1 MSLRFASL
9 GSGSRGNACVV
20 ESGAT
25 RVLLDC
31 GFSVAEVDRRLA
43 RLGLDGGDLDAIL
56 VTHEHSDHLSGV
68 GRLSRRYRLP
78 VWLTPGTLSAC
89 RDADFHRAEL
99 FHPHELFEVGDLQL
113 QPFPVPHDAHEPAQF
128 VFSDGER
135 RFGQLTDSG
144 SITPHIERML
154 ARLDA
159 LVLECNYEPEL
170 LRCGPYPPALKAR
183 VGGDFGHLGNDQA
196 TVLLRRLD
204 TSRLGWLIG
213 AHLSEKNNTPAHAR
227 AALVAGL
234 GGEADCIEVAAQDE
248 ASGWRR
254 V

>member
-20 ESGAT
+20 ESGTT

-43 RLGLDGGDLDAIL
+43 RLGLDGGELHAIL

-68 GRLSRRYRLP
+68 ARLSRRYRLP
-78 VWLTPGTLSAC
+78 VWLTSGTLSAS
-89 RDADFHRAEL
+89 RDADYHRVEL
-99 FHPHELFEVGDLQL
+99 FHPHDAFEVGDLQL
-113 QPFPVPHDAHEPAQF
+113 QPFPVPHDAREPAQF
-128 VFSDGER
+128 VFSDGGR
-135 RFGQLTDSG
+135 RLGQLTDTG

-154 ARLDA
+154 TGLDA

-170 LRCGPYPPALKAR
+170 LRRGPYPPALKAR
-183 VGGDFGHLGNDQA
+183 VGGDYGHLGNDQA
-196 TVLLRRLD
+196 AILLERLD
-204 TSRLGWLIG
+204 TARLNWLIG
-213 AHLSEKNNTPAHAR
+213 AHVSEKNNTAAHAR
-227 AALVAGL
+227 LALVAGL
-234 GGEADCIEVAAQDE
+234 GCDDDCIEVAAQDE
-248 ASGWRR
+248 GIGWRR